1 MHAYP
6 NMMCITADLF
16 EGDNKA
22 EADKYFIA
30 AFSGDECR
38 GVGQYV
44 KGIIFL
50 SVYGDKTV
58 PLTFMAADSETGEV
72 YTIKETCDFNADV
85 LGSVKAPFAFHLGG
99 ATDIDQIAVDGANAK
114 GVTNILGQQLRR
126 INAQG
131 FYVIDGKKIFI
142 NKKNINV
149 YDK

>member
-1 MHAYP
+1 M
-6 NMMCITADLF
+6 
-16 EGDNKA
+16 
-22 EADKYFIA
+22 
-30 AFSGDECR
+30 
-38 GVGQYV
+38 
-44 KGIIFL
+44 
-50 SVYGDKTV
+50 
-58 PLTFMAADSETGEV
+58 PLTFLAADSETGEV

-99 ATDIDQIAVDGANAK
+99 ATDIDQIATDGDNAN